1 MGTGVTEGEAD
12 GAGESSGSGL
22 GSYLSPEQNKDLRNC
37 RSGFTPTP
45 ITNGLKGG
53 GSGAYR
59 DK

>member
-53 GSGAYR
+53 GSGA
-59 DK
+59 